1 MDTDSS
7 ILEPFVQRG
16 IFADTQQA
24 ILTLAIEPRCYS
36 KRRCTGLENCFR
48 NDGKLVGS
56 QSNNYI
62 MNTLP
67 QVMQFKISTLQTSGI
82 FKDVHV
88 VETKQFSA
96 LQFAIKV
103 RTVTKSDNFFQVRI
117 YQNEEYID
125 YAYQYL

>member
-1 MDTDSS
+1 
-7 ILEPFVQRG
+7 
-16 IFADTQQA
+16 
-24 ILTLAIEPRCYS
+24 
-36 KRRCTGLENCFR
+36 
-48 NDGKLVGS
+48 
-56 QSNNYI
+56 
-62 MNTLP
+62 
-67 QVMQFKISTLQTSGI
+67 MQFKISTLQTSGI